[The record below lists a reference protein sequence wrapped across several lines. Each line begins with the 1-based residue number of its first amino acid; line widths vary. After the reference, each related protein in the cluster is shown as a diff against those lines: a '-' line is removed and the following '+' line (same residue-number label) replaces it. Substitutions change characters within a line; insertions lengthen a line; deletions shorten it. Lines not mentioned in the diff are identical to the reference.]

1 MTRLTIDWDAD
12 GAYAVITRPG
22 QAAEVVR
29 LPDVDRT
36 ATEAMT
42 AALAMR
48 GKVVVRPARWPH
60 SGCEVAVA
68 TRSEN
73 HPVLSTDAPPHFIGA
88 LGE

>member
-1 MTRLTIDWDAD
+1 MTRLSIDWDGD

-48 GKVVVRPARWPH
+48 GKVVVRPARWPAE
-60 SGCEVAVA
+60 S
-68 TRSEN
+68 
-73 HPVLSTDAPPHFIGA
+73 APPHFIGA

>member
-1 MTRLTIDWDAD
+1 MTARLTIDWDGD

-48 GKVVVRPARWPH
+48 GKVVVRPARWPA
-60 SGCEVAVA
+60 EDVPA
-68 TRSEN
+68 
-73 HPVLSTDAPPHFIGA
+73 HFIGA

>member
-12 GAYAVITRPG
+12 GAYAVITRTG

-48 GKVVVRPARWPH
+48 GRVVVRPARWPDH
-60 SGCEVAVA
+60 SPGGGKMIADD
-68 TRSEN
+68 
-73 HPVLSTDAPPHFIGA
+73 PPAPFIGEM
-88 LGE
+88 GE

>member
-1 MTRLTIDWDAD
+1 MTRLTIDWDGD

-48 GKVVVRPARWPH
+48 GKVVVRPARWPDH
-60 SGCEVAVA
+60 SPGGGKMTLGLGEGH
-68 TRSEN
+68 SD
-73 HPVLSTDAPPHFIGA
+73 DAPVPFIGD

>member
-1 MTRLTIDWDAD
+1 MTRLSIDHDAD

-36 ATEAMT
+36 ATEAMA

-48 GKVVVRPARWPH
+48 GRVVVRPARWPAE
-60 SGCEVAVA
+60 S
-68 TRSEN
+68 
-73 HPVLSTDAPPHFIGA
+73 APPHFIGA